1 MSIIVSS
8 QPKGVIM
15 TAINANE
22 LLNQVEWMPTDL
34 KTQLIDKL
42 LLSLN
47 PIQNDV
53 ETLWKNEIDKRVE
66 TLANGE
72 TTLVSGEEVFRKIK
86 NRLEA

>member
-1 MSIIVSS
+1 
-8 QPKGVIM
+8 M
-15 TAINANE
+15 TAVNANE

-72 TTLVSGEEVFRKIK
+72 TALVSGEEVFRKIK

>member
-1 MSIIVSS
+1 
-8 QPKGVIM
+8 M
-15 TAINANE
+15 TALNANE
-22 LLNQVEWMPTDL
+22 LLNQVEWMPIDL
-34 KTQLIDKL
+34 KTKLIDKL

-53 ETLWKNEIDKRVE
+53 ETLWKNEVDKRVTSIAE
-66 TLANGE
+66 GA

>member
-1 MSIIVSS
+1 
-8 QPKGVIM
+8 M